1 MFNFSFYVAQIVL
14 TGCHVDKIEI
24 WRERTRSQASCL
36 PTHTYIHIFVC
47 EQDFLFAVSSIFFF
61 AVCPGFFFMS
71 LAVCKTFL
79 FALEQYSVYSRP
91 FIIYLF
97 IYLFS
102 LQRASVLLEVH
113 TFTLF
118 AVQNFVLFAVQ
129 TFLLFAACTFS
140 LQSIFFVHRSPKIYF
155 VYSVR
160 DVSFLLSVKYFVCN
174 KISYLQHFL

>member
-24 WRERTRSQASCL
+24 WRERTWSQASCL

-61 AVCPGFFFMS
+61 AVCPGFFLCHS
-71 LAVCKTFL
+71 QCAKL
-79 FALEQYSVYSRP
+79 FCLHWNNILCIVGHL
-91 FIIYLF
+91 LF